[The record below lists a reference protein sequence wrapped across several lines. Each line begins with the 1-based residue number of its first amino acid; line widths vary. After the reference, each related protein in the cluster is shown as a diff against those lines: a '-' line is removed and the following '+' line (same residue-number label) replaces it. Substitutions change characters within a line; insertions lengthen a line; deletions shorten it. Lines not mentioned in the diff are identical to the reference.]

1 MRIGRY
7 GPSALTS
14 PTSDTANPAVP
25 PRVVVVGDVTTDIV
39 AVLEAPLAFGSDT
52 PGTVQTLPGGQG
64 ANTAAWLAWLGRQ
77 VTLVGAVGDDDA
89 GQARLR
95 ELASAGVVCA
105 VRRCPGV
112 ATGTVLV
119 LSGAQDR
126 TMVSQR
132 GANLHLDGHDVTE
145 ALAASTDARHLHLS
159 GYPLLDGPSRSGGLT
174 ALAEARRRGLT
185 TSVDAA
191 SAQPLRQAGPDRF
204 LAWVAEV
211 DILLANA
218 DEAAVLTGTADPG
231 EAARH
236 LARIARNSVVKLGRD
251 GAVWCDGNT
260 VLHHA
265 EAPAAPVVDS
275 TGAGDAFAAGLV
287 SAWVDGSPPGAAL
300 RHGCELGS
308 MSVTMVGGRPGPSP
322 GRGPRVTLAERG
334 GVVVASPSDGMPA
347 STATGAGP

>member
-1 MRIGRY
+1 
-7 GPSALTS
+7 
-14 PTSDTANPAVP
+14 VP
-25 PRVVVVGDVTTDIV
+25 PRVVGVGDITTDIV

-52 PGTVQTLPGGQG
+52 PATVQTLPGGQG
-64 ANTAAWLAWLGRQ
+64 ANTAAWLAWLGCR

-105 VRRCPGV
+105 VGRCLGV
-112 ATGTVLV
+112 PTGTSLV
-119 LSGAQDR
+119 LSRAQDR
-126 TMVSQR
+126 TMASQR
-132 GANLHLDGHDVTE
+132 GANRYLDGHDVTE

-159 GYPLLDGPSRSGGLT
+159 GYPLLDEPSRSGGLW

-191 SAQPLRQAGPDRF
+191 SAEPLRQAGTDRF
-204 LAWVAEV
+204 LTWVAEV

-218 DEAAVLTGTADPG
+218 DEAAALTGTADPC
-231 EAARH
+231 EAGRH

-251 GAVWCDGNT
+251 GAVWCEGSRA
-260 VLHHA
+260 LHHA

-287 SAWVDGSPPGAAL
+287 AAWVDGSPPVVAL

-308 MSVTMVGGRPGPSP
+308 LSVTVVGGRPGPP
-322 GRGPRVTLAERG
+322 QIRT
-334 GVVVASPSDGMPA
+334 
-347 STATGAGP
+347 